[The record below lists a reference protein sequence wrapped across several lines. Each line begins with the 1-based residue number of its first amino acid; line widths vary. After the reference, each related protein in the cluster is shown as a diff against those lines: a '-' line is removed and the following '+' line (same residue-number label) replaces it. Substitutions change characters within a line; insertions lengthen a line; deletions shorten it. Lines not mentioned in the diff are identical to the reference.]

1 MQEEITATVQLIYSC
16 PAEPSLPAQSDMI
29 HDDLVRLLDAD
40 NATGVA
46 LVGLTIQHLQSEA
59 MTYGHVEPREGLY
72 SQRDRV
78 ADLLE
83 AAYLDAQCV
92 GEALSFALCDLRHL
106 ADQHELAFG
115 LWDKSGHAIYRA
127 ERQDHQVSE
136 GKVKP

>member
-1 MQEEITATVQLIYSC
+1 MEIPMQEEITATVQLIYSC

-59 MTYGHVEPREGLY
+59 MTYGHVEPR
-72 SQRDRV
+72 
-78 ADLLE
+78 
-83 AAYLDAQCV
+83 
-92 GEALSFALCDLRHL
+92 
-106 ADQHELAFG
+106 DQHELAFG